1 MSSNASPRGTAVLLL
16 AIVIAA
22 WGVNWSVGKVV
33 LEHVT
38 PIWATTLR
46 MVPACIVL
54 WVVLPVSGRLAMPT
68 RHDLPVILSVGLL
81 HMVAFSVLAALG
93 LQYLSAGRSVVLA
106 YTTPLWVLP
115 AARFFLG
122 EAFTAR
128 RAAGLG
134 LGVAG
139 LLVLLQPAA
148 VDWRDAG
155 VVRGH
160 GLILLAAACW
170 AACIVYGRAH
180 RWTTPPFQL
189 LPWQMLLASSAQL
202 VLALAIEGVPRIAWS
217 MELVALLGYSNLIGT
232 VLACWAMNTV
242 NRDLPASV
250 TSMGLLGVPVV
261 GLLAA
266 DLALGERPDG
276 ALLLATGLIVAGIAI
291 GTSVRRSWR

>member
-155 VVRGH
+155 VVAKECARRETGA
-160 GLILLAAACW
+160 LRD
-170 AACIVYGRAH
+170 GRH
-180 RWTTPPFQL
+180 R
-189 LPWQMLLASSAQL
+189 
-202 VLALAIEGVPRIAWS
+202 
-217 MELVALLGYSNLIGT
+217 
-232 VLACWAMNTV
+232 
-242 NRDLPASV
+242 
-250 TSMGLLGVPVV
+250 GLLI
-261 GLLAA
+261 A
-266 DLALGERPDG
+266 DLREQLHGGHAKASCRI
-276 ALLLATGLIVAGIAI
+276 GLPTTHRTSQVLTQCDII
-291 GTSVRRSWR
+291 GLY